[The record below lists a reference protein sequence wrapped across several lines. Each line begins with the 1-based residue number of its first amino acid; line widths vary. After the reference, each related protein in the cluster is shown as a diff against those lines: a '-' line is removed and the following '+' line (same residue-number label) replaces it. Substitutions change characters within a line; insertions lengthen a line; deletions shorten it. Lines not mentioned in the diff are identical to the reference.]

1 MKTKMYMVL
10 IISFIL
16 VFMNLNA
23 VGKGGSN
30 TLLVVGDENGT
41 SVPGKGIGDV
51 FIINRLETELGHNV
65 KLGFDDAPADEL
77 RKAAAKADL
86 VIVAESVTSRKL
98 LDKLKPV
105 ETPILNYEAHAQDD
119 MGLTALDPGG
129 DPGEPPECAYGVRDK
144 ETRITIVAHAHPLA
158 AGTTGDV
165 TVYHEPKQIT
175 WGTVGKSAE
184 VVAILPG
191 EKRGATI
198 YVYRKGSELFD
209 GTVAAGLRVGFF
221 LEDDDKTGTA
231 NMMTDEGLR
240 LFDAAVKFGLET
252 DATH

>member
-1 MKTKMYMVL
+1 MKTKMYIVL
-10 IISFIL
+10 IVSFSL
-16 VFMNLNA
+16 VSINLDA
-23 VGKGGSN
+23 FGEGGSN
-30 TLLVVGDENGT
+30 ILLVVGDENGT
-41 SVPGKGIGDV
+41 SALGKGIGDV

-65 KLGFDDAPADEL
+65 KLGFDNVPADEL
-77 RKAAAKADL
+77 QRAAAKADL

-119 MGLTALDPGG
+119 MGLTALEPGG
-129 DPGEPPECAYGVRDK
+129 DPGEPPDCAYGVRDK
-144 ETRITIVAHAHPLA
+144 ETAINIIAPSHPLA
-158 AGTTGDV
+158 AGMKGNV
-165 TVYHEPKQIT
+165 TVYREPKQIT
-175 WGTVGKSAE
+175 WGTVGKNAE

-209 GTVAAGLRVGFF
+209 GTIAAGLRVGFF

-231 NMMTDEGLR
+231 NLMTDEGLR
-240 LFDAAVKFGLET
+240 LFDAAVKYALET
-252 DATH
+252 DAKQ